1 MEIKVVVFL
10 TSNSQFRL
18 YCKSDKIT
26 RNQRWS
32 YLL

>member
-1 MEIKVVVFL
+1 MEIIVVVFL

-18 YCKSDKIT
+18 YCQSDKFT

-32 YLL
+32 I